1 MPSWV
6 PLMGF
11 QFLLGRLETVPNGTQ
26 CVAQFRFQFLLG
38 RLETGGKIAGNAAY
52 PGFNSS

>member
-1 MPSWV
+1 
-6 PLMGF
+6 MGF